1 LHHIR
6 RFYQSRLFFWQDVK
20 NFRKRK
26 KKRKIRFSLLLHAQ
40 TSHSSSQKE
49 GTSFITRVLVFVR
62 SHTPIRIRVID
73 SRGVSLSLSFTLA
86 IGVIYTAYKKREQ
99 LSHREKNQHH
109 TR

>member
-1 LHHIR
+1 L
-6 RFYQSRLFFWQDVK
+6 WQDDVK
-20 NFRKRK
+20 NFRKK
-26 KKRKIRFSLLLHAQ
+26 KKKEKNSLFV
-40 TSHSSSQKE
+40 TF
-49 GTSFITRVLVFVR
+49 TRTNFTFIITKRRYVVYNNNNNTRALVFVR

-99 LSHREKNQHH
+99 LSHREKNQHT